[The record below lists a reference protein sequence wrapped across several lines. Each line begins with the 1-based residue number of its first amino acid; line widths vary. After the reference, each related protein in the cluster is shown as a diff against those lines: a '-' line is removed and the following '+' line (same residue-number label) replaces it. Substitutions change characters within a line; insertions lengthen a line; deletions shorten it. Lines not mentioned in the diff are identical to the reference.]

1 VPPHP
6 QHHRR
11 TKISI
16 AFLPQRP
23 PAAPKVQY
31 LPTRF
36 RALAL
41 FGRRPSERVVSSVLR
56 LCSGREQVQQKEAY
70 SITSSAAT
78 SSLSGTVRPSILAVW
93 ALMTSSILLD
103 CRTGKSVGLAPLRMR
118 PV

>member
-1 VPPHP
+1 MPHLLTAACGTE
-6 QHHRR
+6 RR
-11 TKISI
+11 EPIRCYVRSTSVSGNSLGSQ
-16 AFLPQRP
+16 AFPGG
-23 PAAPKVQY
+23 AM
-31 LPTRF
+31 T
-36 RALAL
+36 
-41 FGRRPSERVVSSVLR
+41 
-56 LCSGREQVQQKEAY
+56 GREQVQQKETY